1 MTPVILWLLCG
12 LVAAYTASQK
22 GRSGLGWFLIGALLG
37 PFGLV
42 IFFLPEPAAKAAGE
56 QDCPVCA
63 FKNRAG
69 AVFCQ
74 QCGQRL
80 PRTR

>member
-22 GRSGLGWFLIGALLG
+22 GRSGLGWFFIGALLG

-42 IFFLPEPAAKAAGE
+42 FFFLPEPAAKTSEGRS
-56 QDCPVCA
+56 CPGCA
-63 FKNRAG
+63 CRNHADD
-69 AVFCQ
+69 VFCQ